1 MDVERRIKTNMKP
14 NEPNTS
20 TFVLEEAGQRSWS
33 DKLVRPFL
41 EFMGIPLAVL
51 LIFTSVGVLT
61 YILERYDPSWVQTA
75 RNMVSRHMFGTPG
88 GTMNFLGFIGGALIS
103 LTSLTVTILLLVLQQ
118 MAVNMGNLI
127 YDQFLSHK
135 YNQFFLGYILGVAFL
150 SLFNHA
156 ITRDDFNPILGATMV
171 FITTII
177 LLILFI
183 FFLYSTMDQMRASTI
198 VETIAKEALNARQHH
213 LDLLA
218 HTRREPQIS
227 DGEKIIVRSG
237 TEGYLLRIDI
247 PKIQECFAQV
257 DASVEILLLIELGAT
272 VIYYDPVAEIRAAD
286 REQAVTMAVCLGK
299 ALRFGT
305 RRNAR
310 TDAAYGLKQLETIGW
325 TNSSQAKHNPD
336 IGQKVA
342 YALQNL
348 LRRWMLQ
355 DSGETDRDQEALP
368 LVYVDRVSTKV
379 LDAFESLIVISQETF
394 QHQILGTIYNTL
406 AQTFPHLTPELQERT
421 KELVLRM
428 LPTLQRH
435 SLTRDLDMAVIRL
448 RDALQ
453 ESGAKEV
460 AKAVQQARE
469 ERAQQVPLPLKP
481 PQSKETNPDR

>member
-1 MDVERRIKTNMKP
+1 MKP
-14 NEPNTS
+14 NESDNS
-20 TFVLEEAGQRSWS
+20 VFILEGAGQRSWS
-33 DKLVRPFL
+33 DKIVRPFR
-41 EFMGIPLAVL
+41 EFMGIPFSIL
-51 LIFTSVGVLT
+51 LIFTIIGVII
-61 YILERYDPSWVQTA
+61 YILERQDPSWVQTA
-75 RNMVSRHMFGTPG
+75 RDVVSSHMFGTPG

-103 LTSLTVTILLLVLQQ
+103 LTSLTVTILLLMLQQ
-118 MAVNMGNLI
+118 MAANMGNLI

-135 YNQFFLGYILGVAFL
+135 YNQFFLGYLLGVTFL

-171 FITTII
+171 FLTTIV

-198 VETIAKEALNARQHH
+198 VETIAQESLTARQHH

-218 HTRREPQIS
+218 RTRREPQIS

-237 TEGYLLRIDI
+237 TEGHFIRIDI
-247 PKIQECFAQV
+247 PKIQECLAQV
-257 DASVEILLLIELGAT
+257 DDSVEILLLIELGAT
-272 VIYYDPVAEIRAAD
+272 VIYYDPVAEIRAANRD
-286 REQAVTMAVCLGK
+286 QAHKMAVCLGK

-342 YALQNL
+342 YALQSL

-355 DSGETDRDQEALP
+355 DSSEPDRDEKVLP
-368 LVYVDRVSTKV
+368 VVYVDRVPTKV
-379 LDAFESLIVISQETF
+379 IDAFESLIVISQESF
-394 QHQILGTIYNTL
+394 QHQILSTIYNTL
-406 AQTFPHLTPELQERT
+406 AQTLPHLTPELQERAQ
-421 KELVLRM
+421 ELVVRT

-435 SLTRDLDMAVIRL
+435 TLTRDLDMAVIRL

-453 ESGAKEV
+453 ESGAEEV
-460 AKAVQQARE
+460 ARAVQQARE
-469 ERAQQVPLPLKP
+469 ERARQSALPLKP
-481 PQSKETNPDR
+481 PQSRETDPDR

>member
-61 YILERYDPSWVQTA
+61 YILERHDPSWVQTA
-75 RNMVSRHMFGTPG
+75 RNVVSRHMFGTPG

-247 PKIQECFAQV
+247 PKI
-257 DASVEILLLIELGAT
+257 
-272 VIYYDPVAEIRAAD
+272 
-286 REQAVTMAVCLGK
+286 
-299 ALRFGT
+299 
-305 RRNAR
+305 
-310 TDAAYGLKQLETIGW
+310 
-325 TNSSQAKHNPD
+325 
-336 IGQKVA
+336 
-342 YALQNL
+342 
-348 LRRWMLQ
+348 
-355 DSGETDRDQEALP
+355 
-368 LVYVDRVSTKV
+368 
-379 LDAFESLIVISQETF
+379 
-394 QHQILGTIYNTL
+394 
-406 AQTFPHLTPELQERT
+406 
-421 KELVLRM
+421 
-428 LPTLQRH
+428 
-435 SLTRDLDMAVIRL
+435 
-448 RDALQ
+448 
-453 ESGAKEV
+453 
-460 AKAVQQARE
+460 
-469 ERAQQVPLPLKP
+469 
-481 PQSKETNPDR
+481 